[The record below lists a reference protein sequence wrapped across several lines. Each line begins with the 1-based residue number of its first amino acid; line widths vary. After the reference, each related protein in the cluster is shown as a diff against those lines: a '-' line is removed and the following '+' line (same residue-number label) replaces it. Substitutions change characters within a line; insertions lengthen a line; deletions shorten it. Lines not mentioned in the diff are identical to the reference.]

1 MLSWMLANRVAWQQ
15 SLDTISTSNVDRHN
29 AAQGYVGGIYFM
41 LSLMVLQ
48 IMAIGTLWMNWLWQ
62 PLKTNETV
70 PAGTMF
76 EGDSS
81 LPPT

>member
-1 MLSWMLANRVAWQQ
+1 MLANRVAWQQ
-15 SLDTISTSNVDRHN
+15 SLDAISTSNVDRHN